1 MQSKKGSGG
10 IYMEQLNQPS
20 LDVSAMYQ
28 TLLADFIQVQPDRLK
43 ASDQFIA
50 ELRQVTATPTMVE
63 VHPQMNQGDWIL
75 IKWPEIRLEVFTYP
89 AKSLATVDLYAPKEI
104 DLDLLFKK
112 LVGFFEPSVIR
123 KTVLSR
129 GILDA

>member
-10 IYMEQLNQPS
+10 IHMEQLNQPS

-28 TLLADFIQVQPDRLK
+28 TLLADFIQVRPDRLK
-43 ASDQFIA
+43 ASDQLLV
-50 ELRQVTATPTMVE
+50 ELRHVIPAPTTVE
-63 VHPQMNQGDWIL
+63 VYPQMNQGDWIL

-89 AKSLATVDLYAPKEI
+89 AKSLATIDLYAPKEI
-104 DLDLLFKK
+104 DLEIVFKK
-112 LVGFFEPSVIR
+112 LAGFFEPSVIR

-129 GILDA
+129 GILDI

>member
-1 MQSKKGSGG
+1 
-10 IYMEQLNQPS
+10 MEQLNQPS

-28 TLLADFIQVQPDRLK
+28 TLLADFIQVRPDRLK

-50 ELRQVTATPTMVE
+50 ELRQVTPTPTIVE
-63 VHPQMNQGDWIL
+63 VHPQMQGDWIL

-89 AKSLATVDLYAPKEI
+89 AKSLATIDLYAPKES
-104 DLDLLFKK
+104 DLELLFKK

>member
-1 MQSKKGSGG
+1 
-10 IYMEQLNQPS
+10 MEQSNQPS

-28 TLLADFIQVQPDRLK
+28 TLLADFIQVRPDRLK

-50 ELRQVTATPTMVE
+50 ELRQVTHTPTMVE
-63 VHPQMNQGDWIL
+63 VFPQMNQGDWIL
-75 IKWPEIRLEVFTYP
+75 IKWSEIRLEVFTYP
-89 AKSLATVDLYAPKEI
+89 AKSLATIDLYAPKES
-104 DLDLLFKK
+104 DLELLFKK